1 MAKQK
6 IAVVPI
12 PHSESRN
19 FIQDDHEMC
28 MGTHRDFHKTYE
40 FKVYFCRYVYF
51 GRGGV
56 FVFNF
61 HFLVIRIFPCHVRM
75 QLQQ

>member
-1 MAKQK
+1 M
-6 IAVVPI
+6 
-12 PHSESRN
+12 
-19 FIQDDHEMC
+19 D
-28 MGTHRDFHKTYE
+28 THRDFPQTYE
-40 FKVYFCRYVYF
+40 FKGYFCRYIYF

-61 HFLVIRIFPCHVRM
+61 HFLVIRIFPCHVGM